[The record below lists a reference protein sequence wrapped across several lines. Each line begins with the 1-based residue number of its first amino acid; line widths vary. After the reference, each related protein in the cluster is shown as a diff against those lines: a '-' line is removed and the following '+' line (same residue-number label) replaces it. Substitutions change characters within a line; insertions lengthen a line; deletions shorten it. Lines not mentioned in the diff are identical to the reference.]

1 MPFINVNT
9 NISVSKDAETALK
22 SDLGKAISIIPG
34 KSEAWL
40 MVGIEPEHILY
51 FKGDSSPAA
60 MVEVSVFGSSNSAA
74 FNKLT
79 AEICGIL
86 KNRLAIEPSRIYV
99 KYAATSDWGWNNGNF

>member
-1 MPFINVNT
+1 MPFINVKT
-9 NISVSKDAETALK
+9 NVSVSMDAETALK
-22 SDLGKAISIIPG
+22 SDLGRAISIIPG

-51 FKGDSSPAA
+51 FKGDNSPAA
-60 MVEVSVFGSSNSAA
+60 MVEVSVFGSPNPAA

-86 KNRLAIEPSRIYV
+86 KNRLAIDPSRIYV